1 MDRAQKEELV
11 TTLNRT
17 FSQAGLVV
25 VTHYR
30 GVSAAEAIDL
40 RRRVRDAGANFKVT
54 KNRITRL
61 ALKGTTYEPLSE
73 LFNGPTAIAYSEDSV
88 AAAKAVVGYAKSND
102 KLIVLG
108 GAVRESVLDEGG
120 IKALAALP
128 SLDGIRATIVALLNA
143 PATRLLGVLQAPAG
157 QLARVLGAFADKGE
171 GR

>member
-40 RRRVRDAGANFKVT
+40 RRRVRDAGANLRVT

-73 LFNGPTAIAYSEDSV
+73 LFNGPTAIV
-88 AAAKAVVGYAKSND
+88 
-102 KLIVLG
+102 
-108 GAVRESVLDEGG
+108 
-120 IKALAALP
+120 
-128 SLDGIRATIVALLNA
+128 
-143 PATRLLGVLQAPAG
+143 
-157 QLARVLGAFADKGE
+157 
-171 GR
+171 